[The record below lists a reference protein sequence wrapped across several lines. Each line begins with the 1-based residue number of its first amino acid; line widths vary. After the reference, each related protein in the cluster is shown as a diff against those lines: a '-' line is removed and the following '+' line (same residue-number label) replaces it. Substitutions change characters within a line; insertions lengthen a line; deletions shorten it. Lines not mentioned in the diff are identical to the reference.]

1 MKAEDINYFENN
13 YENLI
18 YTTKSTDWSHNFE
31 PKFQKGEKHRFF
43 SLYYRMKINLR
54 QKIQKLCSNQF
65 VRPRYLDKNLKC
77 LFAHH
82 ENPFLKL
89 GPFKYELLNKE
100 PSVGFV
106 HDLISDKQAEKLKDD
121 ARPTMKTTPYS
132 TVEAFSSYSRWRTSK
147 VRYFNERLNGN
158 AKTISR
164 NIELVTSCTLAKNKH
179 DSENFKVRYDNFLFF
194 NLTDSSVYVQF

>member
-1 MKAEDINYFENN
+1 MPYKSTKEFTKLKKMKAEDIKYFENN

-31 PKFQKGEKHRFF
+31 PKFQKGQKHRFF

-65 VRPRYLDKNLKC
+65 VRPTYLDKNLKC
-77 LFAHH
+77 LFVHH

-100 PSVGFV
+100 PNVCFV
-106 HDLISDKQAEKLKDD
+106 HDLISNKQAENLKDD
-121 ARPTMKTTPYS
+121 ARADLTLISMQPYI
-132 TVEAFSSYSRWRTSK
+132 FQ
-147 VRYFNERLNGN
+147 
-158 AKTISR
+158 
-164 NIELVTSCTLAKNKH
+164 
-179 DSENFKVRYDNFLFF
+179 
-194 NLTDSSVYVQF
+194 SVPLEP